1 MTTHGAPLAS
11 LTPLG
16 MAVLSLLTRQ
26 PMHPY
31 EMRHRIRVQE
41 IDRVM
46 KVTQGTLYST
56 VERLAEAGLIE
67 PVETSREG
75 RRPERT
81 VYAITGQGRDQMVD
95 ALRDGLMRVAPE
107 YHRLAVALAFASMLD
122 PQEVADLLER
132 RCIEVEAQLSGMS
145 TILDATRKQGLDRV
159 HVIEAEYLAAL
170 TRAELD
176 WLRSLAE
183 DIRSGR
189 VTWEPGAPVHL
200 GHDQERLAEGG
211 DRDA

>member
-1 MTTHGAPLAS
+1 
-11 LTPLG
+11 

-56 VERLAEAGLIE
+56 VERLGEAGLIE

-81 VYAITGQGRDQMVD
+81 VYAITEQGRDQMVD
-95 ALRDGLMRVAPE
+95 ALRDGLMRIAPE
-107 YHRLAVALAFASMLD
+107 FHRLAVALTFASMLD
-122 PQEVADLLER
+122 PHEVADLLER
-132 RCIEVEAQLSGMS
+132 RSIEVEAQLSGIS
-145 TILDATRKQGLDRV
+145 TALDATLKQTRWGLERV
-159 HVIEAEYLAAL
+159 QVIETEYLAAL

-176 WLRSLAE
+176 WLRALVE

-189 VTWEPGAPVHL
+189 VTWDPASIGHPGHHEERPDTQ
-200 GHDQERLAEGG
+200 GGSHDA
-211 DRDA
+211 